1 MLVSI
6 KQQLKNH
13 PIIHAEVESLRQG
26 SVAAVLLV
34 LHGHPNNPKLVLT
47 ERAAHLN
54 NHGGE
59 VAFPGGM
66 WDMDDD
72 NLWCTAVRETE
83 EEIGLSAS
91 QIEPIAMLP
100 NESPRRRNIQVTP
113 FVAWADSP
121 LKLTPDPREIAS
133 VFHMPLSV
141 GTEIDRYGYFKLA
154 EASIELPY
162 LEYSGYKIW
171 GFTLKVIVDM
181 LNITTGAQ
189 IKLRYPNRQQLEQ
202 LGY

>member
-1 MLVSI
+1 MLASI
-6 KQQLKNH
+6 KQQLRKY
-13 PIIHAEVESLRQG
+13 PIIHCDYQSYQQG

-34 LHGHPNNPKLVLT
+34 LHGDPDNPKLVLT
-47 ERAAHLN
+47 KRAAHLN

-66 WDMDDD
+66 WDLEDA

-83 EEIGLSAS
+83 EEIGLLAS
-91 QIEPIAMLP
+91 QIEPIAMLA

-113 FVAWADSP
+113 FVSWALSP
-121 LKLTPDPREIAS
+121 LELTPDPSEIADI
-133 VFHMPLSV
+133 FHLPLKAV
-141 GTEIDRYGYFKLA
+141 TEMHRYQYYAFTEDCIKLPC
-154 EASIELPY
+154 LQY
-162 LEYSGYKIW
+162 QGYKIW

-181 LNITTGAQ
+181 LNITIGAG
-189 IKLRYPNRQQLEQ
+189 IKLRYPSPQQLQQ